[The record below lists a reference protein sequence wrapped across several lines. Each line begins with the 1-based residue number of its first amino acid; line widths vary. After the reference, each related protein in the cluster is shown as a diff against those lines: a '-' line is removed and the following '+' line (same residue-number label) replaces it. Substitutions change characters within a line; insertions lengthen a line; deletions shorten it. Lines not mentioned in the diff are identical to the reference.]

1 MLFIFVV
8 FIVGWTPVYI
18 LSLVAPDETNFY
30 VPYLVLQFLPEL
42 SSFIL
47 VMDLFW
53 YNHDLRNYIKE
64 RLWHYL
70 HYN

>member
-8 FIVGWTPVYI
+8 FVGGWTPIYI
-18 LSLVAPDETNFY
+18 LTLINPDRARVY
-30 VPYLVLQFLPEL
+30 LPYLVLEFLPVL
-42 SSFIL
+42 SSSIV

-64 RLWHYL
+64 RLLHYL
-70 HYN
+70 H